1 MSNKKIEQDKS
12 ETKKIRLQ
20 DILITDSANVGG
32 MIPEKYFDTETL
44 KMKDDILPYQFKRYE
59 TTSVRLDIKKELFFI
74 AGGRY
79 SYNYLLMF
87 MATAKAWSFG
97 RKQKIEEF
105 NFYYNEKQT
114 EKASFP
120 LVCEIDGMYFILAP
134 RVESD

>member
-20 DILITDSANVGG
+20 DISIMDSANVGC
-32 MIPEKYFDTETL
+32 MIPEKYFNTETL

-87 MATAKAWSFG
+87 MKTAKAWNFG
-97 RKQKIEEF
+97 NKQEIEKI

-114 EKASFP
+114 EKESFP
-120 LVCEIDGMYFILAP
+120 LLCEIDGMYFILAP